1 MGKKEGSKCDVVS
14 WYLMPGVSFWKNVY
28 SDPEGSRR
36 FLDLRKGGSLA
47 VTSRKITAAIS
58 LAEPSRDVRS
68 GPLRQLQG
76 AILLSRRAPGMAFP
90 SRHPTEPR
98 NQALTAF
105 FSKTPQRQKRV
116 LDPHTLLLSPPTPH
130 PGAHRAQLTTEC
142 KGPHEGEVLCV
153 LEIRAREPSLKF
165 RVERRLPC
173 CLMFVFLSIPMCW

>member
-76 AILLSRRAPGMAFP
+76 EILLSRRAPGMAFP

-130 PGAHRAQLTTEC
+130 PGGTSGTADHRMQGAPQRRSPL
-142 KGPHEGEVLCV
+142 
-153 LEIRAREPSLKF
+153 RAGDQGKRALLKIPS
-165 RVERRLPC
+165 
-173 CLMFVFLSIPMCW
+173 